1 MASWDI
7 SAWMVTRF
15 VFYFFMIQGCVH
27 EVLEKQN
34 EREIVIG
41 LLYSLLLVSLL
52 FVYTRRWDKWTD
64 REGTL
69 KAQMQM

>member
-1 MASWDI
+1 
-7 SAWMVTRF
+7 
-15 VFYFFMIQGCVH
+15 
-27 EVLEKQN
+27 LEKQN
-34 EREIVIG
+34 EREIVVG